1 MSNNEHLTM
10 KWLAGVTTVA
20 AALVVT
26 TGSMTAASLP
36 GPTNPRAASQ
46 AAIAAGTGRTETPL
60 SADDKPEAVARSRA
74 TRTALGIPGGVDTR
88 AVHVKD
94 GTRGLEYDEVTDVG
108 ADGQPVALTQLDG
121 SGRLLLAVRFDM
133 PKQPKVAAGRQA
145 ALDRA
150 SSGLGSAGI
159 EVGGSP
165 FVGETQSWGG
175 WDVSWPRSEGGVA
188 VRGDEVRVHVR
199 EDGEI
204 GSVGRVV
211 HELAS
216 APAVKLTRAQARS
229 IATKQIQ
236 GWSAKSGARFT
247 IGDLTMEWT
256 AANATFDPGKI
267 GAVEEPYRLCWVVN
281 VTPEGDAAA
290 YASLVV
296 MYIDAGTGAV
306 IGGDVVE

>member
-1 MSNNEHLTM
+1 MNKNEHLTM
-10 KWLAGVTTVA
+10 KWLAGVAIVA
-20 AALVVT
+20 AALVLT
-26 TGSMTAASLP
+26 TGSMTAASP
-36 GPTNPRAASQ
+36 PATTDPWAAP
-46 AAIAAGTGRTETPL
+46 AAIAGGTGKTETPL

-94 GTRGLEYDEVTDVG
+94 GTRRLEYDEVTDVD
-108 ADGQPVALTQLDG
+108 ADGQAVSLTQLDG
-121 SGRLLLAVRFDM
+121 SGRLLLAVRFDV
-133 PKQPKVAAGRQA
+133 PKKPKTVIGRQA

-150 SSGLGSAGI
+150 SSSLGSAGI

-165 FVGETQSWGG
+165 VVGETQSWGG
-175 WDVSWPRSEGGVA
+175 WDVSWPRTTGSVA

-204 GSVGRVV
+204 GSVGQVV

-229 IATKQIQ
+229 VATKQVQ

-247 IGDLTMEWT
+247 IGDLAMEWT
-256 AANATFDPGKI
+256 PANATFDPSKM

>member
-1 MSNNEHLTM
+1 MSKNEHLYI
-10 KWLAGVTTVA
+10 KWLAAATVVA
-20 AALVVT
+20 AALVLT
-26 TGSMTAASLP
+26 TGSMAGTSLP
-36 GPTNPRAASQ
+36 APIDSRAAP
-46 AAIAAGTGRTETPL
+46 AAVAGASGRTETPL

-94 GTRGLEYDEVTDVG
+94 GTRRLEYDEVTDVD

-121 SGRLLLAVRFDM
+121 SGRLLLAVRFDV
-133 PKQPKVAAGRQA
+133 PKQSKTAVGRQA

-150 SSGLGSAGI
+150 SSGLASAGI
-159 EVGGSP
+159 EVAGSP
-165 FVGETQSWGG
+165 VAGETPSWGG
-175 WDVSWPRSEGGVA
+175 WDVSWPRKVGTA
-188 VRGDEVRVHVR
+188 TVRGDEVRVHVR

-204 GSVGRVV
+204 GSVGQVV
-211 HELAS
+211 HELAP

-229 IATKQIQ
+229 IATKQVQ
-236 GWSAKSGARFT
+236 GWSDRSGARFT
-247 IGDLTMEWT
+247 IGELTMEWT
-256 AANATFDPGKI
+256 SANATFDPSKI
-267 GAVEEPYRLCWVVN
+267 GATEEPYRLCWVVN

-296 MYIDAGTGAV
+296 MYVDAGTGAV